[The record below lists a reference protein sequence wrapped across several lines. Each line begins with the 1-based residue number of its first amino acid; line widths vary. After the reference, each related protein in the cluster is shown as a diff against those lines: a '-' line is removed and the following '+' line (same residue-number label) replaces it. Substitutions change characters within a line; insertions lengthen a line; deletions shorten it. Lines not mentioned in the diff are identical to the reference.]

1 MKKWGRKMEKIRLAL
16 VDDELTSRNMIKKY
30 LDNNME
36 YEVAADF
43 QDGKAALEWLRK
55 NSVDILLC
63 DMQMPEMN
71 GVELMRSVH
80 IIDAFL
86 PIIAI
91 SGFDD
96 FNYVRGS
103 LINGAAN
110 YLLKHELTQKN
121 LIYVLDQVREKYR
134 IVPEGKEIRYQR
146 GYCIYDKEEFQE
158 EKIKEMVQ
166 KELIRFSC
174 HNVVPVAISPDYK
187 FPEDVNAV
195 EYKRDISKA
204 VIDMLNQILGTQYEY
219 VIYVSRQHH
228 LFLLISF
235 SGETSTLFMLNTTTN
250 LANRLQRQILR
261 MLDITVTIINGNVNR
276 EIRQALEETEVLENL
291 LFDKLYLGG
300 NRVTSLVVARKLEY
314 SEEEIPKNLWN
325 QLRFELENKMKESM
339 DTLAEIMDYM
349 EKSRLVYGKM
359 IQSCTELCGILKE
372 YGFVSEE
379 DIRQVLKEMKEYEE
393 YEQFR
398 TEVLEMYHKY
408 FYQSLED
415 MADKYSLQ
423 VEQAVAYVERN
434 YMDDISL
441 EKCAEI
447 TGVSYTYL
455 SREFKKETGMRFVE
469 FLNRKRVNRA
479 KSLLIRNDVAVKRI
493 AELSGFRNY
502 NYFFKVFKEI
512 EGVTPSEFLAKN

>member
-1 MKKWGRKMEKIRLAL
+1 MEKIRLAL

-30 LDNNME
+30 LEQNEE

-63 DMQMPEMN
+63 DMQMPEMD

-80 IIDAFL
+80 IIDEFL

-121 LIYVLDQVREKYR
+121 LLYVLDQVREKYR

-158 EKIKEMVQ
+158 DRIREMAEKER
-166 KELIRFSC
+166 IRFNC
-174 HNVVPVAISPDYK
+174 HNVIPVAVSPDYK
-187 FPEDVNAV
+187 FPEGVNAA
-195 EYKRDISKA
+195 EYKQDISKA
-204 VIDMLNQILGTQYEY
+204 VIDMMNQILGTQYEY
-219 VIYVSRQHH
+219 IIYVSRRQH

-235 SGETSTLFMLNTTTN
+235 SGETSTLFMLNTITN

-261 MLDITVTIINGNVNR
+261 MLDITVTVISGNVNR
-276 EIRQALEETEVLENL
+276 DIRQALEETAVLEGL
-291 LFDKLYLGG
+291 ILDKLYLGG
-300 NRVTSLVVARKLEY
+300 NRVASVVVARKLVY
-314 SEEEIPKNLWN
+314 SEEEIPKSLWN
-325 QLRFELENKMKESM
+325 QLQFELANRMKGGM
-339 DTLAEIMDYM
+339 DTLAEIMDGM
-349 EKSRLVYGKM
+349 EKNRLIYDKM
-359 IQSCTELCGILKE
+359 IRVCTELAGLLRECGFAK
-372 YGFVSEE
+372 EE
-379 DIRQVLKEMKEYEE
+379 DIRQVLKRMKEYEE
-393 YEQFR
+393 YEQLR
-398 TEVLEMYHKY
+398 TEVLEMYQKY
-408 FYQSLED
+408 FYQSLQE
-415 MADKYSLQ
+415 ASCKYSPQ
-423 VEQAVAYVERN
+423 VEQAVAYIARN
-434 YMDDISL
+434 YTEDISL

-469 FLNRKRVNRA
+469 FLNHQRVNRA
-479 KSLLIRNDVAVKRI
+479 KSLLIRNDIAVKKV

-512 EGVTPSEFLAKN
+512 EGVTPSEFLAKK

>member
-1 MKKWGRKMEKIRLAL
+1 MEKIRLAL

-30 LDNNME
+30 LEKNKE

-43 QDGKAALEWLRK
+43 QSGKAALEWLRK

-63 DMQMPEMN
+63 DMQMPEMD

-80 IIDAFL
+80 IIDEFL

-121 LIYVLDQVREKYR
+121 LLYVLDQVREKYR

-146 GYCIYDKEEFQE
+146 GYCIYDKEAFQE
-158 EKIKEMVQ
+158 AKIREMSER
-166 KELIRFSC
+166 ELIRFHC
-174 HNVVPVAISPDYK
+174 HNVVPLAVSPDYK
-187 FPEDVNAV
+187 FPAGVSIA
-195 EYKRDISKA
+195 EYKQDISKA
-204 VIDMLNQILGTQYEY
+204 VVDMLNQILGTQYEY
-219 VIYVSRQHH
+219 IIYVSKKQQ
-228 LFLLISF
+228 LFLLVSF
-235 SGETSTLFMLNTTTN
+235 SGETSTLFMLNTITN

-261 MLDITVTIINGNVNR
+261 MLDITVTVICGNVNR
-276 EIRQALEETEVLENL
+276 DLKQALEETEILETL
-291 LFDKLYLGG
+291 LGDKLYLGG
-300 NRVTSLVVARKLEY
+300 NRVTSIVVARHLEY
-314 SEEEIPKNLWN
+314 SEEEVPKTLWS
-325 QLRFELENKMKESM
+325 QLRFELENRMKSSM
-339 DTLAEIMDYM
+339 DTLAEILDGM
-349 EKSRLVYGKM
+349 EKNRLVYGKM
-359 IQSCTELCGILKE
+359 MQTCKELAGLLRE
-372 YGFVSEE
+372 YGFAGEE
-379 DIRQVLKEMKEYEE
+379 EIGHALKCMKEYEE

-398 TEVLEMYHKY
+398 IEILGMYQKY
-408 FYQSLED
+408 FYQTLQG
-415 MADKYSLQ
+415 AARRYSPQ
-423 VEQAVAYVERN
+423 VEQAIAYIDRN

-455 SREFKKETGMRFVE
+455 SRAFKKETGMRFVE
-469 FLNRKRVNRA
+469 FLNHQRVNRA
-479 KSLLIRNDVAVKRI
+479 KSLLMRNDTAVKKV

-512 EGVTPSEFLAKN
+512 EGVTPSEFLAKK